1 MSAGN
6 GSGSGWGSVGGAP
19 PGCGSAAEGVA
30 VMIVETPTETRYQR
44 VAREQRERQA
54 ARETRRKAAL
64 KAARKPRK
72 ASTRHSREADRID
85 GYDRNDIGLSPDF

>member
-1 MSAGN
+1 M
-6 GSGSGWGSVGGAP
+6 
-19 PGCGSAAEGVA
+19 
-30 VMIVETPTETRYQR
+30 TETRYQR

-54 ARETRRKAAL
+54 ARETRHKAEL

-85 GYDRNDIGLSPDF
+85 GYDRDDIGLSPDF